1 MILDQIKEAL
11 MKGDCGKVTELVRA
25 SLDANVTPKKIL
37 DDGLI
42 AGMEEIGR
50 RFKNN
55 EIFIPEVLIAAE
67 AMNGALTILE
77 PHLVKSGVKPKGKV
91 VIGTVKGDL
100 HDIGKNLVTMMLKGS
115 GFSICDCGIDVP
127 TEKFVNMIKQE
138 NADILALS
146 ALITTSMPSMAE
158 TVKAL
163 GKENLK
169 GQVKVM
175 VGGAPVTQG
184 FADQIGADGYGKDA
198 AEAVTLAK
206 RFLEEKNGAIQET
219 GLHQG

>member
-77 PHLVKSGVKPKGKV
+77 PHLVKSGVKP
-91 VIGTVKGDL
+91 VIAL
-100 HDIGKNLVTMMLKGS
+100 LVPIFLFLRRPGATDES
-115 GFSICDCGIDVP
+115 SIV
-127 TEKFVNMIKQE
+127 
-138 NADILALS
+138 A
-146 ALITTSMPSMAE
+146 
-158 TVKAL
+158 
-163 GKENLK
+163 
-169 GQVKVM
+169 
-175 VGGAPVTQG
+175 
-184 FADQIGADGYGKDA
+184 
-198 AEAVTLAK
+198 
-206 RFLEEKNGAIQET
+206 GAIS
-219 GLHQG
+219 